1 MQPRARIFQKPKN
14 AMQSGPAGQ
23 DWMLVFAPSEKRVA
37 DPLMGWIGSGDTES
51 QLRLQFA
58 TRDEA
63 VGYAEREGIAY
74 DVELPHVRKTRPKS
88 YSDNFK
94 FGRTENW
101 TH

>member
-1 MQPRARIFQKPKN
+1 
-14 AMQSGPAGQ
+14 
-23 DWMLVFAPSEKRVA
+23 
-37 DPLMGWIGSGDTES
+37 MGWIGSGDTES